1 MALAIKAEEIFEASA
16 GQVLSVLGDVTSW
29 QVADRPRLISAKNNK
44 VTLAFEDF
52 SRAVITLETVELGS
66 TAKIIHELIKDDS
79 QAKVRQTYWRDV
91 LAEMHQRL
99 DQK

>member
-1 MALAIKAEEIFEASA
+1 MALSIQAEVNFPAGV
-16 GQVLSVLGDVTSW
+16 GQVLSVMSDVSSW

-52 SRAVITLETVELGS
+52 SRAVITLETVEHGS
-66 TAKIIHELIKDDS
+66 TAKILHELIKDGS
-79 QAKVRQTYWRDV
+79 QVNSRQFYWKEV
-91 LAEMHQRL
+91 LAEMRQRL

>member
-1 MALAIKAEEIFEASA
+1 MALSIQAEVNFPAGA
-16 GQVLSVLGDVTSW
+16 GQVISVMSDVSAW
-29 QVADRPRLISAKNNK
+29 QVDDRPRLISAKNNK

-52 SRAVITLETVELGS
+52 SRAVITLETAEHGS
-66 TAKIIHELIKDDS
+66 TAKILHELIKDGS
-79 QAKVRQTYWRDV
+79 QVAARQIYWKDV

>member
-1 MALAIKAEEIFEASA
+1 VALAINAEGIFEASA
-16 GQVLSVLGDVTSW
+16 GQVLSVMSDVTSW
-29 QVADRPRLISAKNNK
+29 QVADRPRLISAKSNK

-52 SRAVITLETVELGS
+52 SRAVITLETVEHGS
-66 TAKIIHELIKDDS
+66 TARIFHELINDDS
-79 QAKVRQTYWRDV
+79 QAKDRQTYWRDV

>member
-1 MALAIKAEEIFEASA
+1 MALSIQAEVSFPAGA
-16 GQVLSVLGDVTSW
+16 GQVLSVMSDVSSW

-52 SRAVITLETVELGS
+52 SRAVITLEPVEHGS
-66 TAKIIHELIKDDS
+66 NARILHELIKDDL
-79 QAKVRQTYWRDV
+79 QVNARQIYWKDV
-91 LAEMHQRL
+91 LAEMRQRL

>member
-1 MALAIKAEEIFEASA
+1 MALAINAEEIFEASA
-16 GQVLSVLGDVTSW
+16 GQVLSVLSDVTSW
-29 QVADRPRLISAKNNK
+29 RVTDRPRLISAKNNK

-52 SRAVITLETVELGS
+52 SRAVITLETVEHGS
-66 TAKIIHELIKDDS
+66 RARILHELIRDDS

-91 LAEMHQRL
+91 LAELHQRL

>member
-1 MALAIKAEEIFEASA
+1 MALSIQAEVNFPAGA
-16 GQVLSVLGDVTSW
+16 GQVLSVMSDVSSW

-52 SRAVITLETVELGS
+52 TRAVITLETAENGS
-66 TAKIIHELIKDDS
+66 TAKILHELIKDGS
-79 QAKVRQTYWRDV
+79 QLESRQIYWKEV
-91 LAEMHQRL
+91 VVEMRQRL